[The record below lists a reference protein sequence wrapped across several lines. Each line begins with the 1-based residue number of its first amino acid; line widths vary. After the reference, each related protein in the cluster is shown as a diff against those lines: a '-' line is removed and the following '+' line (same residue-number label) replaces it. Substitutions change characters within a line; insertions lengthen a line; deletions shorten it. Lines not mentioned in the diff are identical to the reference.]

1 MVEAAHVAGEEEVQL
16 NSNGKTFTL
25 NLTSLH
31 EIREDSGT
39 ARPIQRKLTS
49 QLQVDGVV
57 EADAKVKIEEH
68 LKLTENLTKMLL
80 PVLLEVYSNS
90 AGPGVR
96 HSCIQVN
103 M

>member
-49 QLQVDGVV
+49 QLQVDGAV
-57 EADAKVKIEEH
+57 EAEVKGKLEEH